1 MGEDVKKIGRYEIL
15 DKLGQG
21 AMGIV
26 YKAMD
31 PNIGRIVALKTISQS
46 ATLPE
51 AQKKEY
57 AARFFREAKAAGSLQ
72 HPNIVTIYDMDEDQG
87 IPYIA
92 MEYVEGKSL
101 SKMIEEQ
108 GRVPWNEAVAIIKAT
123 AEGLMY
129 AHEKGIVHRDIKP
142 DNILI
147 DRNGRPVV
155 TDFGIAHLQESSLT
169 RTGEVL
175 GTPFFMSPEQILEGK
190 LDARSDLFSLGVVFY
205 LMLTGHRPFR
215 GETISSICY
224 HIVHTPPEQLPTDD
238 SIPSH
243 LMPILNKML
252 EKDPDRRY
260 AGEKPLIADLEK
272 ALGGHT
278 VMQAEVE
285 TINRPVQPETP
296 KPQPVKQ
303 GAKPAPP
310 APQAKPQP
318 KTQPKP
324 PTPPPPSA
332 IPAAPKKKSSA
343 MPLIIIGGIAF
354 VVFLAAVLGGGY
366 YMYSKGFF
374 GGKGGEK
381 IEEPPTG
388 GEQDTG
394 GDLPETPQ
402 VEQRLPPDD
411 YQEPKQE
418 PPKSNTQNS
427 GETTQPPPVKRPV
440 KQQEERPPVQPKET
454 VTPPPPT
461 AEETKPAQA
470 KPAKIGMVFET
481 RISEISLS
489 FYVDGEEKLREV
501 FTGESGTRFSQEFK
515 VAPGQ
520 HSVRVVVQA
529 TKFPP
534 FIKEGSFT
542 LDLSEGGHQVIK
554 IEPSRKPAPRL
565 TIKKIDVITGASTV
579 LMEK

>member
-108 GRVPWNEAVAIIKAT
+108 GRIPWNDAVRIIKQT

-224 HIVHTPPEQLPTDD
+224 HIVHTPPEQLPADD

-260 AGEKPLIADLEK
+260 AGEKPLIEDLEK
-272 ALGGHT
+272 ALGGQT
-278 VMQAEVE
+278 VMQGDVE
-285 TINRPVQPETP
+285 TINRPVQPEPP
-296 KPQPVKQ
+296 KPQPAKQ
-303 GAKPAPP
+303 AAPP
-310 APQAKPQP
+310 PKAPPAKPQP
-318 KTQPKP
+318 KPAA
-324 PTPPPPSA
+324 PPPPA
-332 IPAAPKKKSSA
+332 AVPAAPKKKSSA
-343 MPLIIIGGIAF
+343 LPLIIIGGIVF
-354 VVFLAAVLGGGY
+354 VIFLAAILGGGY
-366 YMYSKGFF
+366 YMYTKGFF
-374 GGKGGEK
+374 GGAKAGDGSDQPA
-381 IEEPPTG
+381 IEEPQGQT
-388 GEQDTG
+388 QQ
-394 GDLPETPQ
+394 PEEEGPPVVQQEEPQ
-402 VEQRLPPDD
+402 
-411 YQEPKQE
+411 QE
-418 PPKSNTQNS
+418 PPKSGTQPS
-427 GETTQPPPVKRPV
+427 GETTPTPPVKRPTV
-440 KQQEERPPVQPKET
+440 RQQEERPVVQPKEP
-454 VTPPPPT
+454 VTPPPPA
-461 AEETKPAQA
+461 AEENKPAQS

-481 RISEISLS
+481 RISEISVT
-489 FYVDGEEKLREV
+489 FYIDGEEKLREV

-515 VAPGQ
+515 TTPGQ

-542 LDLSEGGHQVIK
+542 VDLAEGGHQVIK

-565 TIKKIDVITGASTV
+565 TIKKIDVVTGASTV

>member
-108 GRVPWNEAVAIIKAT
+108 GRIPWNDAVAIIKAT

-296 KPQPVKQ
+296 RPQPEKQ
-303 GAKPAPP
+303 AAQPPAAPKAKPASKTPAPPP
-310 APQAKPQP
+310 AP
-318 KTQPKP
+318 
-324 PTPPPPSA
+324 SV
-332 IPAAPKKKSSA
+332 PAAPKKKSSA
-343 MPLIIIGGIAF
+343 MPLVIIGGIAF

-374 GGKGGEK
+374 GGKGGEN
-381 IEEPPTG
+381 IEEPPAVS
-388 GEQDTG
+388 EPDTG

-402 VEQRLPPDD
+402 VEQRIPPDD
-411 YQEPKQE
+411 YQEPKQDT
-418 PPKSNTQNS
+418 PRSGTQPS

-440 KQQEERPPVQPKET
+440 KQQEERPAVQPKEPD
-454 VTPPPPT
+454 TPPPPT
-461 AEETKPAQA
+461 AEETKPVQT
-470 KPAKIGMVFET
+470 KPAKIGLVFET
-481 RISEISLS
+481 RISEISLT
-489 FYVDGEEKLREV
+489 FYLDGEEKLREV
-501 FTGESGTRFSQEFK
+501 YTAESGTRFTQEFR
-515 VAPGQ
+515 VPPGQ
-520 HSVRVVVQA
+520 HSIRVVVQA

-534 FIKEGSFT
+534 FIREGSFNI
-542 LDLSEGGHQVIK
+542 DLSEGGHQVIK

-565 TIKKIDVITGASTV
+565 TIKKIDVITGASTTI
-579 LMEK
+579 MEK

>member
-72 HPNIVTIYDMDEDQG
+72 HPNIVTIYDMDEDEG
-87 IPYIA
+87 TPYIA

-108 GRVPWNEAVAIIKAT
+108 GRIPWNDAVAIIKAT

-238 SIPSH
+238 SIPTH

-260 AGEKPLIADLEK
+260 AGEKPLVADLEK

-296 KPQPVKQ
+296 RPQPRNRRLSRRRALRLNPRPKL
-303 GAKPAPP
+303 PRLRPP
-310 APQAKPQP
+310 HLF
-318 KTQPKP
+318 P
-324 PTPPPPSA
+324 PRRRKNPPRCPS
-332 IPAAPKKKSSA
+332 SSSVA
-343 MPLIIIGGIAF
+343 SRSL
-354 VVFLAAVLGGGY
+354 
-366 YMYSKGFF
+366 YSSRRSWAGDTTCTARGF
-374 GGKGGEK
+374 
-381 IEEPPTG
+381 
-388 GEQDTG
+388 
-394 GDLPETPQ
+394 
-402 VEQRLPPDD
+402 
-411 YQEPKQE
+411 
-418 PPKSNTQNS
+418 S
-427 GETTQPPPVKRPV
+427 GER
-440 KQQEERPPVQPKET
+440 
-454 VTPPPPT
+454 
-461 AEETKPAQA
+461 A
-470 KPAKIGMVFET
+470 G
-481 RISEISLS
+481 RI
-489 FYVDGEEKLREV
+489 
-501 FTGESGTRFSQEFK
+501 
-515 VAPGQ
+515 
-520 HSVRVVVQA
+520 
-529 TKFPP
+529 
-534 FIKEGSFT
+534 
-542 LDLSEGGHQVIK
+542 
-554 IEPSRKPAPRL
+554 
-565 TIKKIDVITGASTV
+565 
-579 LMEK
+579 